1 MNTLNQKIIS
11 AWTKS
16 NAIYA
21 KAALTLGIGYPEL
34 MVLYALETMGEL
46 KQKQIAENYGLQ
58 KQTVNTVIKTL
69 AQRELVRLVP
79 SEADKREKIV
89 LLTQSGKAYARKL
102 ISPLRQ
108 IEEKVYKNIG
118 AERLQAMCE
127 TQELFNL
134 LLEKEINEDLSYE
147 P

>member
-16 NAIYA
+16 NALYA
-21 KAALTLGIGYPEL
+21 KAALALGIGYPEL
-34 MVLYALETMGEL
+34 MVLYALQTMGEL
-46 KQKQIAENYGLQ
+46 KQKQIAESYGLQ

-69 AQRELVRLVP
+69 VQRELVQLVQ

-89 LLTQSGKAYARKL
+89 LLTHSGKAYAQKL

-108 IEEKVYKNIG
+108 IEEKVYKNID

-134 LLEKEINEDLSYE
+134 LLEKELNEGLAHE

>member
-1 MNTLNQKIIS
+1 MTTLNQKIIS

-79 SEADKREKIV
+79 SETDKREKIV
-89 LLTQSGKAYARKL
+89 LLTHSGKAYAQKL

-118 AERLQAMCE
+118 AERLQAMYE
-127 TQELFNL
+127 TEELFNL
-134 LLEKEINEDLSYE
+134 LLEKELNEGLAHE